1 MPSPLTVS
9 TRYGTII
16 GGGGGGSCGVGSG
29 GGGGGD
35 GGSRGGGGGAV
46 AAVGVVVQ
54 VVVVVVVVAAVVVLV
69 VVVVV
74 VVVLVELW
82 QPAIDYEVDKMF
94 IIMFTIQIKLMPKRI
109 GCYLISAIYSPT
121 NNSKSLFSYLRTDRN
136 ILMSQWC
143 QTG

>member
-1 MPSPLTVS
+1 MTVS

-16 GGGGGGSCGVGSG
+16 GGGGGGGSCGGGSG
-29 GGGGGD
+29 GGGGGGGG

-46 AAVGVVVQ
+46 AAVGVVVE

-74 VVVLVELW
+74 VLVELW
-82 QPAIDYEVDKMF
+82 QPAVDYEVDKMF
-94 IIMFTIQIKLMPKRI
+94 KILFTIQIKLMPKRI
-109 GCYLISAIYSPT
+109 GCYLISAIYSTT
-121 NNSKSLFSYLRTDRN
+121 NSSKSLFSYLRTDRN